1 MPLYALLALESG
13 AVAAPSGA
21 SASSGEFLSGAGA
34 ERERAAALPAEPA
47 QTSFFLAEAVKA
59 QSPCTDGARFAAGAG
74 PRCALGGGAP
84 EVSQWERR
92 KAAPRQREAS
102 QSSENLKAA

>member
-1 MPLYALLALESG
+1 MPLYALLAIESG

-47 QTSFFLAEAVKA
+47 QTSFFMAEAVKA

-74 PRCALGGGAP
+74 PRCALGGAL
-84 EVSQWERR
+84 R
-92 KAAPRQREAS
+92 KSHSGSAGRPLRDSATPHRAV
-102 QSSENLKAA
+102 KT